1 MFYAS
6 FGIKLIY
13 LHHKQTVKQ
22 TVESAVINTHI
33 TFSND
38 FLHFFIRNLQN

>member
-1 MFYAS
+1 MFNEL

-13 LHHKQTVKQ
+13 LQHKQTVKQ
-22 TVESAVINTHI
+22 TVESAVISTHI

-38 FLHFFIRNLQN
+38 FIPFFTRNLQN

>member
-1 MFYAS
+1 MFYAP

-22 TVESAVINTHI
+22 TVESAVLSTHI
-33 TFSND
+33 KFSND
-38 FLHFFIRNLQN
+38 FIPFL

>member
-22 TVESAVINTHI
+22 TVESAVLSTHI
-33 TFSND
+33 KFSND
-38 FLHFFIRNLQN
+38 FIPFL